1 MPVKWSRL
9 LQFYSEDQQPPI
21 FAGIASEVLSRYK
34 IRLESDNTGYFL
46 RRLKQAD
53 PEDRYKL
60 LFDHISEQVI
70 KTLGLTTSVL
80 LNADQG
86 LTDLGMDSL
95 MAVEISNRLKRSLG
109 VKLSSTIA
117 FEHPTLKDLT
127 GYLAADT
134 LGLEKIDVLRDK
146 VDSKEKIRSTARKE
160 VEKLSEEDAAK
171 TLIHE
176 LEKTGY

>member
-1 MPVKWSRL
+1 
-9 LQFYSEDQQPPI
+9 
-21 FAGIASEVLSRYK
+21 
-34 IRLESDNTGYFL
+34 
-46 RRLKQAD
+46 
-53 PEDRYKL
+53 

-146 VDSKEKIRSTARKE
+146 ADSKEKIRSTARKE